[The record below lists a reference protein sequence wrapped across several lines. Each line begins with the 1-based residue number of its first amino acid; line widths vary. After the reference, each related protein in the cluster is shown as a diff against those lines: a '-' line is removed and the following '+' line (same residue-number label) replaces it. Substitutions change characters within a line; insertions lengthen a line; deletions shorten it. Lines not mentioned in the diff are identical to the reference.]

1 MAGFFGTSWDL
12 SNSFNSPSVGNNII
26 GGNLSTEI
34 TPRPGSEGPTD
45 TASMLNL
52 WGAPTGY
59 TGQSQ
64 QQGGM
69 FNPYQATSGGF
80 YNPYQFGQ
88 VQYGPQYGGGQM
100 PWWMNYNVNNP
111 FMPTQPTPSV
121 QPQPQLQTPSRP
133 QGTGPDG
140 KDLTYDETIKY
151 FGLYDDAESALAAG
165 DSQAAYRK
173 DHMQWRSGTGPY
185 SGQGPGQG
193 QYPGRPELGIAGDEQ
208 RMADLM
214 GFPSAMVDKFKGL
227 FSGFQDNGALDA
239 EPAIGGGSGFT
250 QIPDMF
256 RTGNTNPFN
265 VPYGPQPM
273 SMQNYLDDSQYIP
286 SMSMQDYL
294 NDSQL
299 FNRYDVS
306 NLEQAQAAGLT
317 DTSKAE
323 VLSPRDYYS
332 RFPQT
337 SSNFN
342 YGFNR
347 AENLFNVPAYSSGMT
362 MPIGDNLVGNEI
374 PGRPG
379 ELSAF
384 SENDAGM
391 VDARRNFLFNNNL
404 DLGRPG
410 DTSYV
415 PFEPTFTPD
424 PVYGVSNARE
434 LVESNLFGVPKPT
447 PAEDFYAQRR
457 FDAMR
462 QERELQAVM
471 AESKRAAEEYEAQ
484 QAAERARI
492 EAEKKSAAEA
502 KAKADA
508 AAAEKARQ
516 AAAAQKRM
524 NDNYETGYVAPNI
537 FTSSGPSRR
546 GSRGSRRR

>member
-1 MAGFFGTSWDL
+1 MAGFFNTSWDL
-12 SNSFNSPSVGNNII
+12 SNSFNSPFTNNQMV
-26 GGNLSTEI
+26 GGNLPTEI

-45 TASMLNL
+45 TASFINT

-59 TGQSQ
+59 MGQTQ

-69 FNPYQATSGGF
+69 FNPYQATGGGF

-88 VQYGPQYGGGQM
+88 VQYGTQYGGGQEM

-111 FMPTQPTPSV
+111 FTPTQPTPSV
-121 QPQPQLQTPSRP
+121 QPPAQTQTPRRP
-133 QGTGPDG
+133 QGTGPNG

-173 DHMQWRSGTGPY
+173 DHMQWRSGTGHY
-185 SGQGPGQG
+185 AGMGEGQG
-193 QYPGRPELGIAGDEQ
+193 QYPGRPELGIAGDAQ
-208 RMADLM
+208 RMTDLM
-214 GFPSAMVDKFKGL
+214 GFPSAMIDKFKGL
-227 FSGFQDNGALDA
+227 FSGSQDNEILNAT
-239 EPAIGGGSGFT
+239 PAIGGGSGTT

-273 SMQNYLDDSQYIP
+273 SMQNYLDDSQI
-286 SMSMQDYL
+286 
-294 NDSQL
+294 
-299 FNRYDVS
+299 FNRYTVS
-306 NLEQAQAAGLT
+306 DLEQAQAAGLT

-323 VLSPRDYYS
+323 VVSPRDYYL

-362 MPIGDNLVGNEI
+362 MPIGDNLIGNEI

-384 SENDAGM
+384 SENDEGM

-410 DTSYV
+410 DASYV
-415 PFEPTFTPD
+415 PFKPTFTPD
-424 PVYGVSNARE
+424 PVYGVNNARE
-434 LVESNLFGVPKPT
+434 LIESNLVGVPTPT
-447 PAEDFYAQRR
+447 PTEDFYAQRR
-457 FDAMR
+457 FRLME
-462 QERELQAVM
+462 QEREKQAAM
-471 AESKRAAEEYEAQ
+471 AESKRAAEQYEAQ
-484 QAAERARI
+484 QAAERVRI

-516 AAAAQKRM
+516 ATAAQRRM
-524 NDNYETGYVAPNI
+524 NDNYETGYVPPNRYTTKDVNNSFSARRDIRNI
-537 FTSSGPSRR
+537 FA
-546 GSRGSRRR
+546 

>member
-1 MAGFFGTSWDL
+1 
-12 SNSFNSPSVGNNII
+12 
-26 GGNLSTEI
+26 
-34 TPRPGSEGPTD
+34 
-45 TASMLNL
+45 
-52 WGAPTGY
+52 
-59 TGQSQ
+59 
-64 QQGGM
+64 
-69 FNPYQATSGGF
+69 
-80 YNPYQFGQ
+80 
-88 VQYGPQYGGGQM
+88 
-100 PWWMNYNVNNP
+100 
-111 FMPTQPTPSV
+111 
-121 QPQPQLQTPSRP
+121 
-133 QGTGPDG
+133 
-140 KDLTYDETIKY
+140 
-151 FGLYDDAESALAAG
+151 
-165 DSQAAYRK
+165 
-173 DHMQWRSGTGPY
+173 
-185 SGQGPGQG
+185 
-193 QYPGRPELGIAGDEQ
+193 
-208 RMADLM
+208 
-214 GFPSAMVDKFKGL
+214 
-227 FSGFQDNGALDA
+227 
-239 EPAIGGGSGFT
+239 
-250 QIPDMF
+250 
-256 RTGNTNPFN
+256 
-265 VPYGPQPM
+265 
-273 SMQNYLDDSQYIP
+273 MQNYLDDSQI
-286 SMSMQDYL
+286 
-294 NDSQL
+294 
-299 FNRYDVS
+299 FNRYTVS
-306 NLEQAQAAGLT
+306 DLEQAQAAGLT

-323 VLSPRDYYS
+323 VVSPRDYYL

-374 PGRPG
+374 PGQPG
-379 ELSAF
+379 ILSAF

-410 DTSYV
+410 DASYV

-434 LVESNLFGVPKPT
+434 LVESNLLGVPKPT

-516 AAAAQKRM
+516 AAAAQRRM
-524 NDNYETGYVAPNI
+524 NDNYETGYVPPNI
-537 FTSSGPSRR
+537 FTSGTGGSSSGR

>member
-12 SNSFNSPSVGNNII
+12 GNSFNSPSVGNQMV
-26 GGNLSTEI
+26 GGNLSTDI
-34 TPRPGSEGPTD
+34 TPRPGSQGPTD

-59 TGQSQ
+59 TGPSQ

-69 FNPYQATSGGF
+69 FNPYQATGGGF

-111 FMPTQPTPSV
+111 FMPTQTTPSV
-121 QPQPQLQTPSRP
+121 QPQLQQQTPSRP

-227 FSGFQDNGALDA
+227 FTSSEKNGV
-239 EPAIGGGSGFT
+239 IGGQLTS
-250 QIPDMF
+250 QIPPMLQAGQ
-256 RTGNTNPFN
+256 TQPMGPSTIQ
-265 VPYGPQPM
+265 YGPQPM
-273 SMQNYLDDSQYIP
+273 SMQNYLDDSQ
-286 SMSMQDYL
+286 
-294 NDSQL
+294 L

-306 NLEQAQAAGLT
+306 DLEQAQAAGLT
-317 DTSKAE
+317 DTSRAE

-391 VDARRNFLFNNNL
+391 VDARRNFLFNRDL

-410 DTSYV
+410 DASYV

-462 QERELQAVM
+462 QERELQAAM

-484 QAAERARI
+484 QVAERARI
-492 EAEKKSAAEA
+492 EAEKKAAAEA

-508 AAAEKARQ
+508 AAAQR
-516 AAAAQKRM
+516 RM
-524 NDNYETGYVAPNI
+524 NDNYETGYVAPNKYTTQNVNNSFSARRDIRNI
-537 FTSSGPSRR
+537 FA
-546 GSRGSRRR
+546 

>member
-12 SNSFNSPSVGNNII
+12 GNSFNSPSVGNQMV
-26 GGNLSTEI
+26 GGNLSTDI
-34 TPRPGSEGPTD
+34 TPRPGSQGPTD

-59 TGQSQ
+59 TGPSQ

-121 QPQPQLQTPSRP
+121 QPQPQPQPQLQTPSRP
-133 QGTGPDG
+133 QGTGPNG

-227 FSGFQDNGALDA
+227 FTSSEKNGV
-239 EPAIGGGSGFT
+239 IGGQLTS
-250 QIPDMF
+250 QIPPMLQAGQ
-256 RTGNTNPFN
+256 TQPMGPSTIQ
-265 VPYGPQPM
+265 YGPQPM
-273 SMQNYLDDSQYIP
+273 SMQNYLDDSQ
-286 SMSMQDYL
+286 
-294 NDSQL
+294 L

-306 NLEQAQAAGLT
+306 DLEQAQAAGLT
-317 DTSKAE
+317 DTSRAE

-391 VDARRNFLFNNNL
+391 VDARRNFLFNRDL

-410 DTSYV
+410 DASYV

-484 QAAERARI
+484 QVAERARI
-492 EAEKKSAAEA
+492 EAEKKAAAEA

-516 AAAAQKRM
+516 AAAAQRRM
-524 NDNYETGYVAPNI
+524 NDNYETGYVPPNKYTTENVNNSFSARRDIRNI
-537 FTSSGPSRR
+537 FA
-546 GSRGSRRR
+546 

>member
-12 SNSFNSPSVGNNII
+12 GNNFNSPSVGNQMV

-34 TPRPGSEGPTD
+34 TPRPGSQGPTD

-59 TGQSQ
+59 TGPSQ

-69 FNPYQATSGGF
+69 FNPYQATGGGF

-111 FMPTQPTPSV
+111 FMPTQTTPSV
-121 QPQPQLQTPSRP
+121 QPQLQQQTPSRP

-227 FSGFQDNGALDA
+227 FTSSEKNGV
-239 EPAIGGGSGFT
+239 IGGQLTS
-250 QIPDMF
+250 QIPPMLQAGQ
-256 RTGNTNPFN
+256 TQPMGPSTIQ
-265 VPYGPQPM
+265 YGPQPM
-273 SMQNYLDDSQYIP
+273 SMQNYLDDSQ
-286 SMSMQDYL
+286 
-294 NDSQL
+294 L

-306 NLEQAQAAGLT
+306 DLEQAQAAGLT
-317 DTSKAE
+317 DTSRAE

-391 VDARRNFLFNNNL
+391 VDARRNFLFNRDL

-410 DTSYV
+410 DASYV

-462 QERELQAVM
+462 QERELQAAM

-484 QAAERARI
+484 QVSERARI
-492 EAEKKSAAEA
+492 EAEKKAAAEA

-516 AAAAQKRM
+516 AAAAQRRM

-537 FTSSGPSRR
+537 FTSGTGGSSSGR